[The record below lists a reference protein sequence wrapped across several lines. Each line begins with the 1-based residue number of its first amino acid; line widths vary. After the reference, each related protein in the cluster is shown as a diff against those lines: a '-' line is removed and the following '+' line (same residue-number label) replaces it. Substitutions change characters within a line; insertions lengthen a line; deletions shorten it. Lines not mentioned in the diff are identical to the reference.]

1 MIYRTCKVPA
11 LGAAQAART
20 RAVPLCRFATFP
32 PPRGGIVP
40 NTPGPSF
47 SSGRKGCKRP
57 FKRDFVPLK
66 DSPVGEPSGRPAR
79 GPSPFVATRH
89 FPRTAGEMSPPP
101 RPGSLVVTAGV
112 VRARRPFLPGG
123 SLRSQRYI
131 RFAPRVRVSAGWY
144 ALTVPGAAQRCGTSF
159 QRLVCGDPPVRKC
172 LRISERVRAYGAH
185 KGPRGARPS
194 QGSTAVSIWPSGH
207 SVGTSLPS

>member
-1 MIYRTCKVPA
+1 M
-11 LGAAQAART
+11 
-20 RAVPLCRFATFP
+20 
-32 PPRGGIVP
+32 
-40 NTPGPSF
+40 
-47 SSGRKGCKRP
+47 
-57 FKRDFVPLK
+57 
-66 DSPVGEPSGRPAR
+66 GEPSGRPAR

-89 FPRTAGEMSPPP
+89 FPRTAGESSPPP
-101 RPGSLVVTAGV
+101 RPDSLVVTAGV

-172 LRISERVRAYGAH
+172 LRISESVRAFGAH
-185 KGPRGARPS
+185 ICGAGRSPGEVFSGDQPPPCLLPR
-194 QGSTAVSIWPSGH
+194 TAGKSSLILAVLGDFALLRLASPTVDAHADLRSADRG
-207 SVGTSLPS
+207 SLPTGR